1 MNLTKSAADPAC
13 RAVLA
18 GAYRED
24 ARYPAAM
31 VNITNHCN
39 LTCAHCFIYRDGNP
53 NEAPQSIRAEM
64 SDEDM
69 LATLERLRD
78 RHGIGTMAWMG
89 GEPLLKQAL
98 LERGVKLFPRNTIIT
113 NGTVPL
119 IDFGP
124 AVHYVVSMD
133 GPEDLNDA
141 QRGEGT
147 FRRVLRNFGRLPAG
161 FSSSLQVQC
170 VVTPQNEHRLEELVR
185 QLRET
190 PVDWVT
196 FTFYVPRAGDG
207 SGNAWPTNEARVPA
221 VREVLRLK
229 QVYGGFVRNSTRSLE
244 LMLPPACEAVTA
256 ACPAQASILPLW
268 LEEDHFV
275 TPYCCYGND
284 VDCVR
289 CGAWPAFHLAA
300 RREADETLH
309 GDPGAAFE
317 AKRPGGG
324 WLATL

>member
-1 MNLTKSAADPAC
+1 MTVIEDAAC
-13 RAVLA
+13 RAELS
-18 GAYRED
+18 GSYRAD

-53 NEAPQSIRAEM
+53 NEAPDSIRAEM
-64 SDEDM
+64 GDEAM

-89 GEPLLKQAL
+89 GEPMLKQAL

-113 NGTVPL
+113 NGTVPFV
-119 IDFGP
+119 DFGP
-124 AVHYVVSMD
+124 DVHYVVSMD

-141 QRGEGT
+141 TRGTGT
-147 FRRVLRNFGRLPAG
+147 FQRILRNLGRLPSP

-170 VVTPQNEHRLEELVR
+170 VVTPKNEGRLEELVR
-185 QLRET
+185 TLRDT

-196 FTFYVPRAGDG
+196 FTFYVPRHDDDT
-207 SGNAWPTNEARVPA
+207 GNAWPTNEARAGA

-229 QVYGGFVRNSTRSLE
+229 QVYGGFVRNSTASLE

-256 ACPAQASILPLW
+256 ACPARENILPLW
-268 LEEDHFV
+268 LADDRFV

-284 VDCVR
+284 VDCTR
-289 CGAWPAFHLAA
+289 CGAWPVFHLAA
-300 RREADETLH
+300 RRPPDAAAPADR
-309 GDPGAAFE
+309 
-317 AKRPGGG
+317 KPGGG
-324 WLATL
+324 WLAVLD